1 MFGVDLMIIWI
12 FLFFPV
18 VFFGGWG
25 SVRVNGKRYWWRMY
39 KMKKKFSIHIWTS
52 GSSKH
57 LDDVE
62 MFYFSVCLSSS
73 SLFAMM
79 TLVCT
84 KEKKTFQTKFFFRIS
99 STKIFLII
107 IFLLQQVSCYIQ
119 HQQLLRKK
127 VKKLHFHTENTRNRS
142 DERFNNPKN
151 KMTIVIHSFND
162 DD

>member
-1 MFGVDLMIIWI
+1 MEKDTGGVCIKWKRN
-12 FLFFPV
+12 FPFTYEHRV
-18 VFFGGWG
+18 IETFRWCRNVF
-25 SVRVNGKRYWWRMY
+25 
-39 KMKKKFSIHIWTS
+39 
-52 GSSKH
+52 
-57 LDDVE
+57 
-62 MFYFSVCLSSS
+62 FSVCLSSS

-119 HQQLLRKK
+119 HQQLLRNK